1 MIKIIGGLLF
11 VLGCFIVSYDCLQM
25 AAGRE
30 ADTSLAMLLHASKV
44 LGLGQWQAFIMWLT
58 PMMIGFLGLITPTR
72 QRVRG

>member
-44 LGLGQWQAFIMWLT
+44 LEMPEWQIPIMWLA
-58 PMMIGFLGLITPTR
+58 PMLAGFLGIIIPTR